1 MQLSRSQAFF
11 HSSAVL
17 PVAAMALTEE
27 KHGELKTA
35 DVWRVKP
42 LKNFQR
48 ELKINK
54 LISIAFQSKYAY
66 TKNENVANVTR

>member
-11 HSSAVL
+11 LSSAVL

-35 DVWRVKP
+35 DVGRVRTRK
-42 LKNFQR
+42 KIFQR
-48 ELKINK
+48 ELINQTIN
-54 LISIAFQSKYAY
+54 LNCVSNRTLN
-66 TKNENVANVTR
+66 TKK